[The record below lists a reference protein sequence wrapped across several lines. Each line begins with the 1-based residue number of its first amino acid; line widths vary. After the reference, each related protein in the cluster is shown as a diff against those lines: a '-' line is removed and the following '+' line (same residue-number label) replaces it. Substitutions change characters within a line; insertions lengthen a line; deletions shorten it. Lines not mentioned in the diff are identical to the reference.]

1 MRRFLSTLAI
11 LGAAA
16 ALVVVLLPGVA
27 LSDDSTTKILGTGSP
42 TSTVTAASP
51 NATAVGKWIQVTGGK
66 TDDTYL
72 TFQLSGGASVTVV
85 IQASMDGTT
94 TDTVYTFT
102 ASGEIYTV
110 AAPGGTV
117 FRAVCTAFT
126 SGSPVVTASASGR
139 AQITVLQ

>member
-1 MRRFLSTLAI
+1 MRFGRLIILGLVVLLA
-11 LGAAA
+11 GAAA
-16 ALVVVLLPGVA
+16 A
-27 LSDDSTTKILGTGSP
+27 DDTVTIVLGTGS
-42 TSTVTAASP
+42 TTGTVTAVQP
-51 NATAVGKWIQVTGGK
+51 HATAVGKWIQVTGSK
-66 TDDTYL
+66 TDETYL

-94 TDTVYTFT
+94 TDTVYTFG

-139 AQITVLQ
+139 AQITVLP

>member
-1 MRRFLSTLAI
+1 MRFVRLLTIGLAV
-11 LGAAA
+11 LLAGAAA
-16 ALVVVLLPGVA
+16 AEDTPTIV
-27 LSDDSTTKILGTGSP
+27 LGTGS
-42 TSTVTAASP
+42 TTGTVTAVEP
-51 NATAVGKWIQVTGGK
+51 HVTAVGDWIQVTGSK
-66 TDDTYL
+66 TDETYL

-94 TDTVYTFT
+94 TDTLYTFT

-126 SGSPVVTASASGR
+126 SGSPVVKATASGA
-139 AQITVLQ
+139 AKITVLE

>member
-1 MRRFLSTLAI
+1 MRFGRLVSFVALAV
-11 LGAAA
+11 LLAGAAA
-16 ALVVVLLPGVA
+16 A
-27 LSDDSTTKILGTGSP
+27 DDVTTKVLGTGSA
-42 TSTVTAASP
+42 TSTVTAATP
-51 NATAVGKWIQVTGGK
+51 HATGIGKWLMATGGK
-66 TDDTYL
+66 TDSTYW
-72 TFQLSGGASVTVV
+72 TFQLSGGASATVV

-94 TDTVYTFT
+94 VDTLYTFT

-126 SGSPVVTASASGR
+126 SGDPVVTASVSGR

>member
-1 MRRFLSTLAI
+1 MRFARLLLAVLLI
-11 LGAAA
+11 GAAA
-16 ALVVVLLPGVA
+16 AFA
-27 LSDDSTTKILGTGSP
+27 DDTTTKVLGTGS
-42 TSTVTAASP
+42 TTGAVTAASP
-51 NATAVGKWIQVTGGK
+51 NATAVGKWIQVTGSK

-110 AAPGGTV
+110 TAPGGTI

-139 AQITVLQ
+139 AQITVLP